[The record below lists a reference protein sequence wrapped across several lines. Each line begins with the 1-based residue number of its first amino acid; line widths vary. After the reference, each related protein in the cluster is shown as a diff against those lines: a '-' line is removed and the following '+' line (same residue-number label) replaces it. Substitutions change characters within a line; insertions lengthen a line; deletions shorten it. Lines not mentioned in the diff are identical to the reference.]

1 LGVITHHHQA
11 LIPFSVREAAEA
23 LHIGKN
29 AGPAGEAVPYDSRTN
44 QTVLSNERN
53 SMREDRTRL
62 QALLSALDGSM
73 RGLRRDDCGDYFIVG
88 KKGHVYSDGAGYL
101 LYSAAG
107 SVRRWGFVKKRLAF
121 CHVAQDGDGE
131 GALHL
136 DRLPTTAEA
145 AAIRQN
151 LGIRKRKQVSADTL
165 AGLRDRFSTAE
176 IRPIAAKDASDGDG
190 SYLPLAA

>member
-1 LGVITHHHQA
+1 
-11 LIPFSVREAAEA
+11 
-23 LHIGKN
+23 
-29 AGPAGEAVPYDSRTN
+29 
-44 QTVLSNERN
+44 
-53 SMREDRTRL
+53 MREDRTRL

-73 RGLRRDDCGDYFIVG
+73 RGMRRDDCGDYFIVG

-136 DRLPTTAEA
+136 DRLPTPAEA
-145 AAIRQN
+145 ATIRLI
-151 LGIRKRKQVSADTL
+151 LGVRKRKLLSADAL

-176 IRPIAAKDASDGDG
+176 IRPIAAKDGSNGDG

>member
-1 LGVITHHHQA
+1 
-11 LIPFSVREAAEA
+11 
-23 LHIGKN
+23 
-29 AGPAGEAVPYDSRTN
+29 
-44 QTVLSNERN
+44 
-53 SMREDRTRL
+53 MREDRTRL